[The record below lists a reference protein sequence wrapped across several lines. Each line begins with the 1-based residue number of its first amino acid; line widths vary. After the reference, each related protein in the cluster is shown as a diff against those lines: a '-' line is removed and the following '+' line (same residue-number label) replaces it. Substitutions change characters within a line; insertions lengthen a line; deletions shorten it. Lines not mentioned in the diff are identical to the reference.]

1 MLSFITEQNTKANG
15 AGSSQQMMDPG
26 KRETGAR
33 PVRTRHCKREVCR
46 KHPHTEEAT
55 GVCKETGK
63 VLQYMM
69 IRKPGNLPYADWV
82 GTRSA
87 PRAAPTKSEPN
98 RRASLRKRITSNWSD
113 YSKIGNN
120 RSCCFVYDQ

>member
-33 PVRTRHCKREVCR
+33 PVRTRHCKREVYR

-69 IRKPGNLPYADWV
+69 IREPGNLPYAVRRDPRSGRMPYCTASRSDEV
-82 GTRSA
+82 GTKSA
-87 PRAAPTKSEPN
+87 SVLK
-98 RRASLRKRITSNWSD
+98 
-113 YSKIGNN
+113 
-120 RSCCFVYDQ
+120 